1 MYQWLSLGLLKIL
14 SILNNKVSLSLH
26 LNSPYTIPHLNI
38 VCNWHCL
45 DSVNYSVITM
55 WILQVN
61 DEFPKTNQWLFL
73 TQLTDA
79 LKVFQ
84 TPTFQEE
91 AGIDDCDLL
100 H

>member
-1 MYQWLSLGLLKIL
+1 
-14 SILNNKVSLSLH
+14 
-26 LNSPYTIPHLNI
+26 
-38 VCNWHCL
+38 
-45 DSVNYSVITM
+45 M

-73 TQLTDA
+73 IHGKDA

-91 AGIDDCDLL
+91 AGIDDCDSL

>member
-1 MYQWLSLGLLKIL
+1 MDI
-14 SILNNKVSLSLH
+14 
-26 LNSPYTIPHLNI
+26 
-38 VCNWHCL
+38 
-45 DSVNYSVITM
+45 
-55 WILQVN
+55 QVN
-61 DEFPKTNQWLFL
+61 DELPQTNQWLFL
-73 TQLTDA
+73 IHSKDA